1 MALSTRIQAACL
13 LLLLLASLSS
23 GAYLRQ
29 QTRQTTALQPW
40 HGAESKTDDSA
51 LLMLKR
57 RKRDTNFPICLF
69 CCKCCKNSSCG
80 LCCIT

>member
-29 QTRQTTALQPW
+29 QVSTLTVVREPGPREAGVPQ
-40 HGAESKTDDSA
+40 H
-51 LLMLKR
+51 
-57 RKRDTNFPICLF
+57 
-69 CCKCCKNSSCG
+69 
-80 LCCIT
+80 